1 MTDMTDAMHLSATD
15 EVSTAQITNDPRDVG
30 GARLQQAVLRLG
42 RHPVLR
48 KAMMDLLK
56 RAESQLGYAGPVR
69 EDVTGP
75 IVDALHG
82 DNDRYEKT
90 LADGTKFN
98 FLFRSKIA
106 RDFLM
111 SDEERPNHVWEPQT
125 TKLLLNLSHGLDGD
139 VVVGGAYFGDQAIL
153 VARTLAQ
160 KHTVH
165 CFEPNPDQATML
177 AGNVNLNRLNNV
189 LVNKVG
195 LWSHSNVRLKL
206 DGFDSFANAISAS
219 AHDKDAFSTVTIDDY
234 RAQRRAKVGLIQLD
248 IEGAEYGALL
258 GAEKTLAEDKPHVI
272 FEVHR
277 HYVDWSQ
284 GLAQTDICRYLA
296 GLGYTLF
303 AVRDFNS
310 HIDMGNRPIELI
322 PVDKVYL
329 TGPPHGFNM
338 LAVQNPSRVQGAGF
352 HTVENVS
359 PKLLLHKNP
368 ALHHPVGGLH
378 KRVGG
383 LHQPVSALRSD

>member
-1 MTDMTDAMHLSATD
+1 MTDMTEVNHLSGIEQQSGAP
-15 EVSTAQITNDPRDVG
+15 ITNDPRDAS
-30 GARLQQAVLRLG
+30 GARLQQAMQRLG

-48 KAMMDLLK
+48 KAMMDLLQ
-56 RAESQLGYAGPVR
+56 RAETQLSYSGPVR
-69 EDVTGP
+69 DDVTGP
-75 IVDALHG
+75 IADALHG
-82 DNDRYEKT
+82 DDDRYEKT

-98 FLFRSKIA
+98 FLFRTKIA

-111 SDEERPNHVWEPQT
+111 SQQEHPNHVWEPQT
-125 TKLLLNLSHGLDGD
+125 TKLLLNLAHGLKGD

-153 VARTLAQ
+153 VARGVAHNQ
-160 KHTVH
+160 TVH
-165 CFEPNPDQATML
+165 CFEPNADQATML

-189 LVNKVG
+189 RVSKVG

-206 DGFDSFANAISAS
+206 DGFDSFANAVSAS
-219 AHDKDAFSTVTIDDY
+219 ANDKDAFSTVSIDDY
-234 RAQRRAKVGLIQLD
+234 RAQNNATIGLIQLD

-258 GAEKTLAEDKPHVI
+258 GARKTLQEDKPFVV

-277 HYVDWSQ
+277 HYVDWSH
-284 GLAQTDICRYLA
+284 GLPQTDICHYLA

-310 HIDMGNRPIELI
+310 HIDMGNRRIELI

-329 TGPPHGFNM
+329 QGPPHGFNM
-338 LAVQNPSRVQGAGF
+338 LAVQDPSRVQGAGF
-352 HTVENVS
+352 HIVENVS
-359 PKLLLHKNP
+359 PKLLAHKDP

-378 KRVGG
+378 HPVGG
-383 LHQPVSALRSD
+383 L

>member
-1 MTDMTDAMHLSATD
+1 MTDMTEVTHLGNA
-15 EVSTAQITNDPRDVG
+15 EQHNGVQITNDPRDVG
-30 GARLQQAVLRLG
+30 GARLQQAMQRLG

-56 RAESQLGYAGPVR
+56 RAESQLGYSGPVR

-82 DNDRYEKT
+82 DDDRYEKA
-90 LADGTKFN
+90 LADGTKFS
-98 FLFRSKIA
+98 FLFRTKIA

-111 SDEERPNHVWEPQT
+111 SDQERPNHVWEPQT
-125 TKLLLNLSHGLDGD
+125 TKLLLNLAQGLEGD

-153 VARTLAQ
+153 VARTVAQ
-160 KHTVH
+160 NHTVH
-165 CFEPNPDQATML
+165 CFEPNADQATML

-189 LVNKVG
+189 LVHKVG

-206 DGFDSFANAISAS
+206 DGFDSFANAVTAS
-219 AHDKDAFSTVTIDDY
+219 ANDKDAFSTVSIDDY
-234 RAQRRAKVGLIQLD
+234 RTQHKAKIGLIQLD

-258 GAEKTLAEDKPHVI
+258 GAHKTLLEDKPFVV

-277 HYVDWSQ
+277 HYVDWSH
-284 GLAQTDICRYLA
+284 GLAQTDICHYLA
-296 GLGYTLF
+296 GLGYTIF

-310 HIDMGNRPIELI
+310 HVDMGNRPIELI

-329 TGPPHGFNM
+329 KGPPHGFNM
-338 LAVQNPSRVQGAGF
+338 LAVQDPSRVQGAGF
-352 HTVENVS
+352 HIVENVS
-359 PKLLLHKNP
+359 PKLLAHKDP
-368 ALHHPVGGLH
+368 ALHHPVGGL
-378 KRVGG
+378 
-383 LHQPVSALRSD
+383 

>member
-1 MTDMTDAMHLSATD
+1 MTDMTEMNHLSP
-15 EVSTAQITNDPRDVG
+15 TAHHTGGQITNDPRDASGV
-30 GARLQQAVLRLG
+30 RLQQAMLRLG

-56 RAESQLGYAGPVR
+56 RAESQLGYNGPVR
-69 EDVTGP
+69 DDVTGP

-82 DNDRYEKT
+82 DDDRYEKT
-90 LADGTKFN
+90 LADGTKFS
-98 FLFRSKIA
+98 FLFRTKIA

-111 SDEERPNHVWEPQT
+111 SNQERPNHVWEPQT
-125 TKLLLNLSHGLDGD
+125 TKLLLNLSRGLEGD

-153 VARTLAQ
+153 VARNVTQ
-160 KHTVH
+160 NHTVH
-165 CFEPNPDQATML
+165 CFEPNADQAAML
-177 AGNVNLNRLNNV
+177 AGNVDLNRLSNV

-219 AHDKDAFSTVTIDDY
+219 ANDKDAFSTLSIDDY
-234 RAQRRAKVGLIQLD
+234 RTQRRAKIGLIQLD

-258 GAEKTLAEDKPHVI
+258 GAHKTLQEDKPFVV

-277 HYVDWSQ
+277 HYVDWSH
-284 GLAQTDICRYLA
+284 GLAQTDICHYLA
-296 GLGYTLF
+296 GLGYTIF

-329 TGPPHGFNM
+329 KGPPHGFNM
-338 LAVQNPSRVQGAGF
+338 LAVQDPERVKGAGF
-352 HTVENVS
+352 HIVENVS
-359 PKLLLHKNP
+359 PKLLAHKDP
-368 ALHHPVGGLH
+368 VLHHPVGGL
-378 KRVGG
+378 
-383 LHQPVSALRSD
+383 